1 MLTLALETSTATF
14 AAAQCLDHALGVS
27 HRSLRTAGTAP

>member
-14 AAAQCLDHALGVS
+14 AAALATGGAGLAGA
-27 HRSLRTAGTAP
+27 AGTSG

>member
-14 AAAQCLDHALGVS
+14 AAALATNATD
-27 HRSLRTAGTAP
+27 AGDVRVQGHG